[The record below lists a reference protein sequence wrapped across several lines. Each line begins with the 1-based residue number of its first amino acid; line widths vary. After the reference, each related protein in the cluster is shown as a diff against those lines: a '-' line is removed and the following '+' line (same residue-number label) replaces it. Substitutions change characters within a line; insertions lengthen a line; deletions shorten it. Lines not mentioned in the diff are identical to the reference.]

1 MVIENRNFKIHFM
14 ALREI
19 ESYHLNNPHDQKPMF
34 LFSKVDYQKACVMN
48 ENEVVDYFNILWVK
62 NGNGRYQIDF
72 QTFEA
77 QAETIIF
84 LAPGQIF
91 TVVSE
96 QILEGYRIAFD
107 SDFYCL
113 DTHHHEIGC
122 NGLLFNDFS
131 TAPYI
136 KINKTESEELSY
148 LIREIEKNVKVP
160 ATARF
165 ELIQSY
171 LKIFL
176 IKTTH
181 IKKIQ
186 RGDVGELE
194 QSIDPLT
201 DFNLLVNKHFR
212 KIHSVAQYAE
222 MMFLSPKSL
231 SKKLSRYGQKPS
243 KVIQERLIL
252 ESKRLLYHTEKDV
265 KEITYELGFEDPS
278 YFSRFFKKHTGH
290 SPAQF
295 RALARESAEI
305 V

>member
-1 MVIENRNFKIHFM
+1 M
-14 ALREI
+14 AQQEI
-19 ESYHLNNPHDQKPMF
+19 ERFFINNPHTQKAMF
-34 LFSKVDYQKACVMN
+34 TFSKVNYQKACVMN
-48 ENEVVDYFNILWVK
+48 ESDVVDYFNILWLR
-62 NGNGRYQIDF
+62 NGKAQYQIDF
-72 QTFEA
+72 QVFEA
-77 QAETIIF
+77 AEETLVF

-91 TVVSE
+91 TVLSE
-96 QILEGYRIAFD
+96 QIMEGYRIAFD

-131 TAPYI
+131 SAPYI
-136 KINKTESEELSY
+136 KISEKESLELTY
-148 LIREIEKNVKVP
+148 LIEEIEKNIKT
-160 ATARF
+160 ASTARF

-186 RGDVGELE
+186 RGNIGKWE
-194 QSIDPLT
+194 QVSDPLT
-201 DFNLLVNKHFR
+201 DFNHLVNQHFR
-212 KIHSVAQYAE
+212 KIHSVSEYAE

-231 SKKLSRYGQKPS
+231 TKKLAKYGQKPS
-243 KVIQERLIL
+243 KIIQERLIL
-252 ESKRLLYHTEKDV
+252 EAKRLLYHSEKDV

-278 YFSRFFKKHTGH
+278 YFSRFFKKHVDH
-290 SPAQF
+290 SPAHF
-295 RALARESAEI
+295 RALARESVAK

>member
-1 MVIENRNFKIHFM
+1 
-14 ALREI
+14 
-19 ESYHLNNPHDQKPMF
+19 
-34 LFSKVDYQKACVMN
+34 MN
-48 ENEVVDYFNILWVK
+48 ENKVVDYFNILWLK
-62 NGNGRYQIDF
+62 KGKARYQIDF

-77 QAETIIF
+77 TDETIIF

-96 QILEGYRIAFD
+96 QIMEGYRIAFD

-113 DTHHHEIGC
+113 DAHNHEIGC

-131 TAPYI
+131 SAPYI
-136 KINKTESEELSY
+136 QVSEKESFELGY
-148 LIREIEKNVKVP
+148 LIEEIEKNIKT
-160 ATARF
+160 ASTARF

-176 IKTTH
+176 IKTTN

-186 RGDVGELE
+186 RGNIVELE
-194 QSIDPLT
+194 QVIDPLT
-201 DFNLLVNKHFR
+201 DFNQLVNNHFR
-212 KIHSVAQYAE
+212 KIHSVTEYAE

-231 SKKLSRYGQKPS
+231 TKKLSKYGQKPS
-243 KVIQERLIL
+243 KIIQERLVL
-252 ESKRLLYHTEKDV
+252 EAKRMLYHSEKDV

-295 RALARESAEI
+295 RALSKESAAI